1 MRERNI
7 EIVSRDHSRIN
18 ESLTQF
24 RGEIRTLKRNGA
36 SLQQREDYVF
46 EKLERMERRTLNEQ
60 AGGFD
65 IFRGIKR
72 KIAEMIADKFGMQQ
86 GFLRDVVVNFIASLA
101 IADIRAMTS
110 PDKCEALVTKLGD
123 AIQMSLADKVIK
135 DIGLAPENFITSS
148 IVEALKS
155 GFLAGGPFVK
165 SATGIV
171 CNMKISNFFGG
182 FGGSKKA
189 ATPAATPAAAPTSE
203 SRSRQ
208 IRIMRD

>member
-7 EIVSRDHSRIN
+7 EIVSRDHSRLN

-24 RGEIRTLKRNGA
+24 CGEIRTLKRNGA

-171 CNMKISNFFGG
+171 CNMKLSNFFGG
-182 FGGSKKA
+182 FGKKPE
-189 ATPAATPAAAPTSE
+189 ATPEATPAAAPTSE

>member
-1 MRERNI
+1 MREKNI
-7 EIVSRDHSRIN
+7 EIISETRRGLN
-18 ESLTQF
+18 KSLTEL

-60 AGGFD
+60 SGGFD

-86 GFLRDVVVNFIASLA
+86 GFLRDVVVNFIASLG
-101 IADIRAMTS
+101 IADIKAMTS
-110 PDKCEALVTKLGD
+110 PGKCEVLVTKLGN
-123 AIQMSLADKVIK
+123 AIQMALADKVIK

-171 CNMKISNFFGG
+171 CNMKLSNFFGG
-182 FGGSKKA
+182 FGKKPA
-189 ATPAATPAAAPTSE
+189 ETPAETPAATPISE

-208 IRIMRD
+208 IRIIRD